1 MALLSGGL
9 MHTSEYAKT
18 FIERIHDEGI
28 AGGEAKGKAEA
39 VP

>member
-1 MALLSGGL
+1 MVLFLAAL

-28 AGGEAKGKAEA
+28 AGGEA
-39 VP
+39 